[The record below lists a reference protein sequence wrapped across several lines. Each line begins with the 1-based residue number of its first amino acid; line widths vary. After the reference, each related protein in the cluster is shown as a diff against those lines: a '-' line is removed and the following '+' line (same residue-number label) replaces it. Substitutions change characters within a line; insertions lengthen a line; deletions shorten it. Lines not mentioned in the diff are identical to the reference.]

1 MCECVD
7 PLETIKTEGA
17 RLTEPACSV
26 SLGAGPDG
34 VEEIKRHSFFSTIDW
49 NVSKHT
55 YTTPSFLSNAHSCNS
70 SASVEGSHLT
80 NGWLDDYWPSVLAM
94 PAMFVCVSGQRAS
107 SRCVH
112 TNSPA

>member
-55 YTTPSFLSNAHSCNS
+55 
-70 SASVEGSHLT
+70 
-80 NGWLDDYWPSVLAM
+80 
-94 PAMFVCVSGQRAS
+94 
-107 SRCVH
+107 H
-112 TNSPA
+112 TQPPRFFPTHTHVTLQLLLRIHT